1 MAGDDR
7 PGRCDVYDRIL
18 MPTDGSG
25 TARNASRKGLELAR
39 RLGSTVTFL
48 HVLENPLVAGYA
60 APEALPYSA
69 QLYQDLKKA
78 AGEILDEA
86 LERAEKAGVTAHAK
100 LVENRRPA
108 DAIHEAEKD
117 HDLVI
122 MGTHGRRGVDRWM
135 FGSVAEGA
143 LRRSSKP
150 FLLIRSED
158 DADEEGSED
167 G

>member
-1 MAGDDR
+1 M
-7 PGRCDVYDRIL
+7 YERIL
-18 MPTDGSG
+18 MPTDGS
-25 TARNASRKGLELAR
+25 ACALKAVREGLDLAR

-78 AGEILDEA
+78 GGEILDEA
-86 LERAEKAGVTAHAK
+86 LALAAEAGVQARGD
-100 LVENRRPA
+100 LIENRRPA
-108 DAIHEAEKD
+108 DAIHEAAQD

-135 FGSVAEGA
+135 FGSVTEGA
-143 LRRSSKP
+143 LRRSTTP
-150 FLLIRSED
+150 YLVIRSGD
-158 DADEEGSED
+158 DADQA
-167 G
+167 

>member
-1 MAGDDR
+1 MYR
-7 PGRCDVYDRIL
+7 RIL

-25 TARNASRKGLELAR
+25 CARNATRKGLELAKQ
-39 RLGSTVTFL
+39 LGASVTFI

-69 QLYQDLKKA
+69 QLYQDLKE
-78 AGEILDEA
+78 AGREILDEA
-86 LERAEKAGVTAHAK
+86 LAMAEEMGVEAHAD
-100 LVENRRPA
+100 LIENRRPA
-108 DAIHEAEKD
+108 DAIHDAEAE

-143 LRRSSKP
+143 LRRAGTP
-150 FLLIRSED
+150 FLVIRSED
-158 DADEEGSED
+158 ETS
-167 G
+167 

>member
-1 MAGDDR
+1 M
-7 PGRCDVYDRIL
+7 YERIL

-25 TARNASRKGLELAR
+25 CARAAMRQGLELAR
-39 RLGSTVTFL
+39 QLGARVTFL
-48 HVLENPLVAGYA
+48 HVVENPLVAGYA

-78 AGEILDEA
+78 ASSILDEA
-86 LERAEKAGVTAHAK
+86 LAAAERAGVEAEAR
-100 LVENRRPA
+100 LVEDRRPPE
-108 DAIHEAEKD
+108 AIREAEED

-150 FLLIRSED
+150 FLIVRALDGED
-158 DADEEGSED
+158 DD

>member
-1 MAGDDR
+1 M
-7 PGRCDVYDRIL
+7 YDRIL

-25 TARNASRKGLELAR
+25 CARRAARKGLELAQ

-78 AGEILDEA
+78 GGEILDDALAMAKEA
-86 LERAEKAGVTAHAK
+86 GVEARAE
-100 LVENRRPA
+100 LIENRRPA
-108 DAIHEAEKD
+108 DAIHDAEAD

-122 MGTHGRRGVDRWM
+122 VGTHGRRGVDRWM
-135 FGSVAEGA
+135 FGSVTEGA
-143 LRRSSKP
+143 LRRATKP
-150 FLLIRSED
+150 FMVIRATD
-158 DADEEGSED
+158 DDEEED
-167 G
+167 GG

>member
-1 MAGDDR
+1 
-7 PGRCDVYDRIL
+7 VYDRIL

-25 TARNASRKGLELAR
+25 CARRAAREGLELAK

-78 AGEILDEA
+78 GGQILDDA
-86 LERAEKAGVTAHAK
+86 LAMAKEVGVDARAE
-100 LVENRRPA
+100 LIENRRPA
-108 DAIHEAEKD
+108 DAIHDAEAD

-122 MGTHGRRGVDRWM
+122 VGTHGRRGVDRWM
-135 FGSVAEGA
+135 FGSVTEGA
-143 LRRSSKP
+143 LRRATTP
-150 FLLIRSED
+150 FMVIRASDDDEED
-158 DADEEGSED
+158 DG

>member
-1 MAGDDR
+1 M
-7 PGRCDVYDRIL
+7 YDRIL

-25 TARNASRKGLELAR
+25 CARRAARKGLELAK

-78 AGEILDEA
+78 GGEILDDALAMAKEA
-86 LERAEKAGVTAHAK
+86 GVEARAE
-100 LVENRRPA
+100 LIENRRPA
-108 DAIHEAEKD
+108 DAIHDAEAE

-122 MGTHGRRGVDRWM
+122 VGTHGRRGVDRWM
-135 FGSVAEGA
+135 FGSVTEGA
-143 LRRSSKP
+143 LRRATTP
-150 FLLIRSED
+150 FMVIRSSDE
-158 DADEEGSED
+158 DEEGDD

>member
-1 MAGDDR
+1 M
-7 PGRCDVYDRIL
+7 YERIL
-18 MPTDGSG
+18 IPTDGSG
-25 TARNASRKGLELAR
+25 CARTALRKGLELAR
-39 RLGSTVTFL
+39 QLGSSVTFL

-86 LERAEKAGVTAHAK
+86 RSKAAEAGVEAHATM
-100 LVENRRPA
+100 VENRRPA
-108 DAIHEAEKD
+108 DAIHEAEAD

-135 FGSVAEGA
+135 FGSVTEGA
-143 LRRSSKP
+143 LRRSGKP
-150 FLLIRSED
+150 FLVIRAS
-158 DADEEGSED
+158 DEEMEQGEEGED
-167 G
+167 GDG

>member
-1 MAGDDR
+1 
-7 PGRCDVYDRIL
+7 VYDRIL

-25 TARNASRKGLELAR
+25 CARRAAREGLELAK

-78 AGEILDEA
+78 GSDILDEA
-86 LERAEKAGVTAHAK
+86 LAMAKEVGVEARAQ
-100 LVENRRPA
+100 LIENRRPA
-108 DAIHEAEKD
+108 DAIHDAEAD

-122 MGTHGRRGVDRWM
+122 VGTHGRRGVDRWM
-135 FGSVAEGA
+135 FGSVTEGA
-143 LRRSSKP
+143 LRRATTP
-150 FLLIRSED
+150 FMVIRAGD
-158 DADEEGSED
+158 DDEEQD
-167 G
+167 GG

>member
-1 MAGDDR
+1 M
-7 PGRCDVYDRIL
+7 YDRIL

-25 TARNASRKGLELAR
+25 CARNAMREGLELAR
-39 RLGSTVTFL
+39 QLDASVTFL

-69 QLYQDLKKA
+69 QLYKDLKA
-78 AGEILDEA
+78 AANELLEEA
-86 LERAEKAGVTAHAK
+86 VAMAEKQGVKAQAK
-100 LVENRRPA
+100 LVENRRPP

-143 LRRSSKP
+143 LRRAVKP
-150 FLLIRSED
+150 FMVIRSD
-158 DADEEGSED
+158 DKPSEEG
-167 G
+167 

>member
-1 MAGDDR
+1 MYGT
-7 PGRCDVYDRIL
+7 IL
-18 MPTDGSG
+18 MPTDGSAC
-25 TARNASRKGLELAR
+25 ARNATRKGLELAKQ
-39 RLGSTVTFL
+39 LGAKVTFL

-69 QLYQDLKKA
+69 QLYQDLKQAGREVLDGALAEA
-78 AGEILDEA
+78 ADHGVEA
-86 LERAEKAGVTAHAK
+86 DAR

-108 DAIHEAEKD
+108 DAIHDAEAD
-117 HDLVI
+117 HDLVV

-150 FLLIRSED
+150 FLIIHSDGAED
-158 DADEEGSED
+158 DEAGDGEGAAA
-167 G
+167 

>member
-1 MAGDDR
+1 
-7 PGRCDVYDRIL
+7 VYDRIL

-25 TARNASRKGLELAR
+25 CARNATRKGLELAR
-39 RLGSTVTFL
+39 RLGSSVTFL

-86 LERAEKAGVTAHAK
+86 LALAEEAGVEAHAK
-100 LVENRRPA
+100 LIENRRPA
-108 DAIHEAEKD
+108 DAIHDAEAD

-143 LRRSSKP
+143 LRRSRKP
-150 FLLIRSED
+150 FLVIRTGGEVREE
-158 DADEEGSED
+158 EEGEH

>member
-1 MAGDDR
+1 M
-7 PGRCDVYDRIL
+7 YDRIL

-25 TARNASRKGLELAR
+25 CARNATRKGLELAR
-39 RLGSTVTFL
+39 RLGASVTFL

-86 LERAEKAGVTAHAK
+86 LALAEQAGVEAHAK
-100 LVENRRPA
+100 MIENRRPA
-108 DAIHEAEKD
+108 DAIHDAEAD
-117 HDLVI
+117 HDLVV

-143 LRRSSKP
+143 LRRSRKP
-150 FLLIRSED
+150 FLVIRAD
-158 DADEEGSED
+158 DETREEGEAD